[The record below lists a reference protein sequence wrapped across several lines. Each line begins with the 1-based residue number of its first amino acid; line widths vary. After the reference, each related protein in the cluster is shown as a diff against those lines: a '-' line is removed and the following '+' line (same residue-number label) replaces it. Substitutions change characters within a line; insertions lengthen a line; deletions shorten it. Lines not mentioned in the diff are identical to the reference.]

1 MTLYVLLIIGIV
13 LLFASIILFSIRYKV
28 YKNGKRVVGK
38 VIKIEKIEQA
48 LMNEFNQLSLI
59 TLYRPVIEFIADD
72 GEKKVFTYEIIDG
85 KDYNVGDDVTL
96 VYNSKKSKKKN
107 KFYIDNKVD
116 LFMLPTIL
124 ITLSLVFL
132 ILSLIIYLHN

>member
-1 MTLYVLLIIGIV
+1 MTLYVLLIIGII
-13 LLFASIILFSIRYKV
+13 LLFTSIILFAIRYKI

-59 TLYRPVIEFIADD
+59 TIYRPVIEFIEDN

-85 KDYNVGDDVTL
+85 KDYNVGDDVRL
-96 VYNSKKSKKKN
+96 VYDGKKKS
-107 KFYIDNKVD
+107 KFYIDNKID
-116 LFMLPTIL
+116 LFMLPTML
-124 ITLSLVFL
+124 IALSLVFL
-132 ILSLIIYLHN
+132 ILSLIIHLHN

>member
-1 MTLYVLLIIGIV
+1 MTLYVLLIIGII
-13 LLFASIILFSIRYKV
+13 LLFTSIILFAIRYKV

-59 TLYRPVIEFIADD
+59 TIYRPVIEFIEDN

-85 KDYNVGDDVTL
+85 KDYNVGDDVRL
-96 VYNSKKSKKKN
+96 VYDGKKKS
-107 KFYIDNKVD
+107 KFYIDNKID
-116 LFMLPTIL
+116 LFMLPTML
-124 ITLSLVFL
+124 IALSLVFL
-132 ILSLIIYLHN
+132 ILSLIIHLHN